1 MAKRRI
7 NTQGNKARPDLVS
20 VPFTE
25 EEIATLRALQDELRE
40 SNVGPEQLAAD
51 AGRAGRSTSATTA
64 SQGTHSGTHGKAYAA
79 VVSALARDE
88 VDDLRRAMGVEG
100 GDDPSP
106 DPSLIKDVLD
116 YGGELPSD
124 MLTKRG
130 AAVRWAL
137 RSGCEPADAPAF
149 FKREGGIT
157 GCYQKWLKATP
168 REPALNEAAARQDS
182 AEGGHDR
189 GPSAADA
196 KPAKS
201 AKEEAARS
209 PRPLRP
215 RTPVRPRSPESS
227 AGADHRCGAADT
239 PGAGEQGPG
248 PRAARSA
255 VFRRRP
261 ALRSHHQVTLAGRA
275 EHRERRG
282 GPSPRPARTS
292 QPSPRPSRSRKPP
305 ARQGRRQPR
314 TAARP
319 RPPPTPRSRSA
330 SAAGRPRGTR
340 GSGRK
345 AGAGSTTWSAG
356 STRTAGSARTR
367 SGVSASTSACACGG
381 TVQVQRVSPVER
393 APFAVVAPP
402 SLVLLARAAPLSAI
416 AARRTASPSRPGAA
430 AVEPAVPRNARS
442 TSAKPAPPV
451 GVGIGAGFAAPLL
464 GLACATCALAR

>member
-1 MAKRRI
+1 MHRKTRISIGSEHVANNTEEVMAKRRI

-51 AGRAGRSTSATTA
+51 VRESREKHERHHRQSRNSFWERM
-64 SQGTHSGTHGKAYAA
+64 GKAYAA

-124 MLTKRG
+124 TLTKRG

-168 REPALNEAAARQDS
+168 REPALNEAAARQDG

-209 PRPLRP
+209 SA
-215 RTPVRPRSPESS
+215 TPPSEDAGTAPVARNRLSRRRSPVW
-227 AGADHRCGAADT
+227 RCGY
-239 PGAGEQGPG
+239 
-248 PRAARSA
+248 
-255 VFRRRP
+255 
-261 ALRSHHQVTLAGRA
+261 
-275 EHRERRG
+275 
-282 GPSPRPARTS
+282 
-292 QPSPRPSRSRKPP
+292 SRS
-305 ARQGRRQPR
+305 
-314 TAARP
+314 
-319 RPPPTPRSRSA
+319 
-330 SAAGRPRGTR
+330 
-340 GSGRK
+340 
-345 AGAGSTTWSAG
+345 W
-356 STRTAGSARTR
+356 
-367 SGVSASTSACACGG
+367 
-381 TVQVQRVSPVER
+381 
-393 APFAVVAPP
+393 
-402 SLVLLARAAPLSAI
+402 
-416 AARRTASPSRPGAA
+416 
-430 AVEPAVPRNARS
+430 
-442 TSAKPAPPV
+442 
-451 GVGIGAGFAAPLL
+451 
-464 GLACATCALAR
+464 